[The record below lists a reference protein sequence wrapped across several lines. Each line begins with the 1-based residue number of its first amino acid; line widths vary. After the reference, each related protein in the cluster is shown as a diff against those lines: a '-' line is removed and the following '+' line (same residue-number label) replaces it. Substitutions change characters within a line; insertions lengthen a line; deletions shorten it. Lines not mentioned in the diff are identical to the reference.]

1 MGYLDNSTIV
11 VDAVLTK
18 HGRKLLAKGEGL
30 NIKYFTLSDT
40 GIDYSLWN
48 PDHPSG
54 SAYYGEAIENL
65 PSLEA
70 LPSSTYFMR
79 NNLIT
84 MNRDDLTLPYVK
96 LDNKGIGVSLNLT
109 FDPVADHSLVFGVE
123 LSPDETTGWQCVVS
137 DDSLISIT
145 SNWTRSTI
153 SGNAASYLNDVEIAN
168 AAVYESNDI
177 GNTMINIVRTST
189 TTERSLTLTFISR
202 STGAYKHATLTLPAI
217 VD

>member
-40 GIDYSLWN
+40 GVDYTLWN

-65 PSLEA
+65 PNLEA

-79 NNLIT
+79 NNLLT
-84 MNRDDLTLPYVK
+84 MGRQEVNLPYV
-96 LDNKGIGVSLNLT
+96 LLNDIGIGSSVHHT
-109 FDPVADHSLVFGVE
+109 FPGSINATKSFFID
-123 LSPDETTGWQCVVS
+123 LSPDESTGWQCVVS
-137 DDSLISIT
+137 DNSLITVNDPGWNPS
-145 SNWTRSTI
+145 SI
-153 SGNAASYLNDVEIAN
+153 SGNAATYLSDVEIAN
-168 AAVYESNDI
+168 AEVYESVAT
-177 GNTMINIVRTST
+177 GNTTMEIQRNDT

-217 VD
+217 N